1 MNKLKPDLTPA
12 QRRESLQD
20 LIRVDEPCTHRSRI
34 EFEIFRDAYQA
45 MGQIRLTGKLDQAN
59 AEMNQEYDYCLCQ

>member
-45 MGQIRLTGKLDQAN
+45 MGQMVEQGGQK
-59 AEMNQEYDYCLCQ
+59 